1 MPLIGFLPTGLANTC
16 QKVMISF
23 MPTFPNDSVCD
34 MPCMGRLGVGA
45 LDFESVV
52 ISLIDCDFRERF
64 TGSVLIGFRFW
75 EKPTKC

>member
-1 MPLIGFLPTGLANTC
+1 MPLIGFSPTGFANTS

-45 LDFESVV
+45 LDFESLV